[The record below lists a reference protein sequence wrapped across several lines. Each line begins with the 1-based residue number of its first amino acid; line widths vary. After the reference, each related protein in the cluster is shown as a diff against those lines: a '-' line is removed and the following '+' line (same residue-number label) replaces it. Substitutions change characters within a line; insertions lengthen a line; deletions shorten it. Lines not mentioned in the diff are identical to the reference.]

1 MVLFKII
8 FLKKEKI
15 MIKCISH
22 RLKNL
27 FNFQDKAGRLDF
39 FCSSIVIILSVIV
52 ASETFNFFWAQIYI
66 IFAAFL
72 MLVLHIQR
80 LNHLGKEKKIAFL
93 IIVPV
98 VGVLLY
104 IYLLFAKPKKI

>member
-1 MVLFKII
+1 
-8 FLKKEKI
+8 
-15 MIKCISH
+15 MINCITH

-39 FCSSIVIILSVIV
+39 FCSTMVIILTVIV
-52 ASETFNFFWAQIYI
+52 ARETFNYFWAQIYI

-80 LNHLGKEKKIAFL
+80 LNELGKEKKIAFL

-104 IYLLFAKPKKI
+104 IYLLFAKPKKSGIK

>member
-1 MVLFKII
+1 
-8 FLKKEKI
+8 
-15 MIKCISH
+15 MINCILH

-39 FCSSIVIILSVIV
+39 FCSSIVIIFSVIV
-52 ASETFNFFWAQIYI
+52 AHETFNFFWAQIYI

-80 LNHLGKEKKIAFL
+80 LNRLGEKKKIAFL
-93 IIVPV
+93 MIVPII
-98 VGVLLY
+98 GIFLY
-104 IYLLFAKPKKI
+104 IYLLFAKSKKV

>member
-1 MVLFKII
+1 
-8 FLKKEKI
+8 
-15 MIKCISH
+15 MINCILH

-39 FCSSIVIILSVIV
+39 FCSSIVIIFSVIV
-52 ASETFNFFWAQIYI
+52 ANETFNFFWAQIYI

-80 LNHLGKEKKIAFL
+80 LNHLGEKKKNSIFDVCSNYWNFSL
-93 IIVPV
+93 YLFIIH
-98 VGVLLY
+98 
-104 IYLLFAKPKKI
+104 